1 MFGGILEWY
10 RVKVI
15 WSSDFFVAEFS
26 LIAISDTNIRDM
38 STTRSVLEHLLKS
51 AGRITFGIP

>member
-15 WSSDFFVAEFS
+15 WLLDFFVVEFL
-26 LIAISDTNIRDM
+26 LIVISDINIRDM
-38 STTRSVLEHLLKS
+38 SIIRLVLEYLLKLV
-51 AGRITFGIP
+51 GRIIFGIF